1 MPDRDPNAPPGWCYN
16 PASWPQRL
24 PIVAAAVVGFAI
36 AMYLA
41 LYQWRVFDTV
51 YEPFFGDDSRVIL
64 RESAVSQHSRAIFG
78 VPDAFLGALGYLADA
93 IAGAIGGVRRWK
105 TMPWLVVLF
114 GIFVGPL
121 GAVSVLLVILQPF
134 SGGWCTLCLL
144 TALISV
150 VMIGPAMDEVLASLQ
165 YVRGEQRAGRSAWRA
180 FWGLGEPR
188 PAPQLGMSGG

>member
-1 MPDRDPNAPPGWCYN
+1 MPHRDLQSPPGWSYN

-24 PIVAAAVVGFAI
+24 PIIAAAVVGFVI

-41 LYQWRVFDTV
+41 LYQWHVFDNV
-51 YEPFFGDDSRVIL
+51 YEPFFGDDSHVIL
-64 RESAVSQHSRAIFG
+64 RESAVSQHSRATFG

-93 IAGAIGGVRRWK
+93 IAGVIGGTRRWR
-105 TMPWLVVLF
+105 TMPWLVLLF

-134 SGGWCTLCLL
+134 SGGWCTLCLV
-144 TALISV
+144 TAVISV

-165 YVRGEQRAGRSAWRA
+165 YVRAEQRAGRSAWRTL
-180 FWGLGEPR
+180 WGIGDPQ
-188 PAPQLGMSGG
+188 PAPQLRPIGG